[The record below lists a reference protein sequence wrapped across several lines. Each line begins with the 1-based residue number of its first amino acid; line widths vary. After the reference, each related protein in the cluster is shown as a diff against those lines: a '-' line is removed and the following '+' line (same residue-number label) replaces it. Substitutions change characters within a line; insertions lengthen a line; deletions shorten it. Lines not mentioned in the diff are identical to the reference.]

1 MAASRSTGA
10 DRPARTQSRK
20 EAVEPAD
27 RRRGLRNRLGWFVLL
42 YLASAVAYAAA
53 VYGLRMLVPHP

>member
-10 DRPARTQSRK
+10 VRPARKRSGRD
-20 EAVEPAD
+20 AAEPAV
-27 RRRGLRNRLGWFVLL
+27 RRPRLRNRLGWFVLL
-42 YLASAVAYAAA
+42 YLASAIAYAAA

>member
-1 MAASRSTGA
+1 MAASRATGA
-10 DRPARTQSRK
+10 VRPAPERPDE
-20 EAVEPAD
+20 EAVEPAV
-27 RRRGLRNRLGWFVLL
+27 RQRGLRSRLGWFVLL